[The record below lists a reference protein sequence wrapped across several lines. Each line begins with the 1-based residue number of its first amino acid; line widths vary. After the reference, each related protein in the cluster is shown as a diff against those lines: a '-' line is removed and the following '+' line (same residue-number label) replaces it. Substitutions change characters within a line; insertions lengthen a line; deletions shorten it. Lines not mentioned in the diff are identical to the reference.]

1 MIRGSTG
8 TPRAPLAPSE
18 PDYRISSNQGA
29 SRSLGAMTFRVQ
41 TVSRTT
47 KPQLKVR
54 SGAFREHLRG
64 RNAGSVLLSKAECRS
79 ETLRVLP
86 QVRPLIF
93 HGTMNGNHP
102 GGPGTGPNSR
112 HPNATAA
119 APGSRLDAS
128 GPELFQ
134 PTLSPISMAVPPKAE
149 LTNLVRVPFG
159 MRRPKRQ
166 RPQRPDHWAT
176 VVIPFQLGSDPTP
189 PPQAA

>member
-1 MIRGSTG
+1 
-8 TPRAPLAPSE
+8 
-18 PDYRISSNQGA
+18 
-29 SRSLGAMTFRVQ
+29 
-41 TVSRTT
+41 
-47 KPQLKVR
+47 
-54 SGAFREHLRG
+54 
-64 RNAGSVLLSKAECRS
+64 
-79 ETLRVLP
+79 
-86 QVRPLIF
+86 
-93 HGTMNGNHP
+93 MNGNHP
-102 GGPGTGPNSR
+102 GGPGTGPDSS